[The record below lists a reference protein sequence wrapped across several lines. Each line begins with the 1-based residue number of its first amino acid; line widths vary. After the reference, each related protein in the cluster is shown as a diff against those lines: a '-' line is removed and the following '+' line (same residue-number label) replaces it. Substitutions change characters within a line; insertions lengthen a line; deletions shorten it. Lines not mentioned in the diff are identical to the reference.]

1 MSHGM
6 SGNSM
11 DMFLK
16 TLAEQGVQL
25 WVEDDKLK
33 LKAPEGALQPEQLKK
48 LKESKPTIIEYL
60 KRENSREQANL
71 SSYPL
76 SFSQKALWSLYCLSP
91 NSPVFNMLFT
101 CKLPKDTHLKA
112 FEHACT
118 QVLQRHELLRT
129 IFFEEDNQLGQAP
142 INLTGAPFKKLSVEN
157 LTDIEIE
164 ALIAEK
170 ADEPLAL
177 EHSPIRLVLIEN
189 SLNNKSDFYFV
200 LALHHIVADFWS
212 CQLILGE
219 LSLFYTSIIERK
231 NVTLPNVTRRYSE
244 FVDWQQNYINS
255 QLGKEHWL
263 YWKNLLSGELP
274 VLDLPKDNPRPEV
287 MSFRGD
293 IFKLPVNETLA
304 LEIKGYSKKL
314 GVTALT
320 TLMAA
325 FFAFLKRYT
334 KQSDILIGTP
344 TASRPLNGFE
354 WCVGDFSNPIII
366 RNHINEQ
373 LNFETLCLQTQKGLL
388 EGIRHQDYPFP
399 LLVEKL
405 KPVRDT
411 RLTPLIQAM
420 FLWHQPNEKL
430 LESVMGKGHNIFE
443 QVLPISGQR
452 GATYDVMLSVLDTSE
467 EMVCNWGY
475 NSDIFS
481 RNTIKNMAVHF
492 IQMLSQMV
500 SKPQQPLVKHTLKD
514 TTSLEGNLNKTS
526 PAPYKP
532 APCYLNVIDQRLQE
546 SPTKEAFIVCNSNE
560 TISHYSNG
568 EISRLLSTITQK
580 LSADLPKNTH
590 RVGIRFAN
598 SLDAVLIAFALNK
611 LEKAFFLLPKDTP
624 EVQANR
630 HVKESDIDTVIQGD
644 INDNVWESA
653 IQNHAC
659 FVLTITPPLLDI
671 KNSLNT
677 QSNTQPT
684 PIQTTINEHQSSPV
698 DHSACVDVVDGNT
711 NVIHKQTLNERF
723 LDFGQSI
730 NNSQATVG
738 LSVNVKPHL
747 EFLEILGSL
756 YAGTTLRITK
766 GDTSSI
772 KRNLDSGIVGWLILT
787 EKNAIDLFESYRIAH
802 QKIDADV
809 TLFIQAPPIGNSA
822 LSQYLDKNSNIADL
836 HPAAFIIQYY
846 LPELGREVL
855 VQDIVSNSGPCEPR
869 VLSGLLSLVDRQ
881 QRMQPLNLWSILS
894 FSPNESINHFHTG
907 LLGRK
912 KYSASPQEATLQI
925 QNPESIAM
933 VDGLPVNLQSL
944 VEEIYQLHPIS
955 DVLGCCYSHL
965 QKMANRSSATAT
977 GWVLFV
983 ALNDATDPRILEDLV
998 NKLLP
1003 PLLRPKAITQ
1013 VSAIPRHLDGS
1024 VIYEQLAP
1032 LQIVNHHT
1040 IEQCQKRLTSNTDVI
1055 DTAIM
1060 LRPFSLKS
1068 DWLHVRA
1075 HLPYTPRFTEN
1086 VIHQK
1091 TCSNSK
1097 SATSD
1102 IKNLAITTG
1111 FDPLS
1116 SIENAVPAPSFHCL
1130 ADLLFHAAENYSE
1143 QGILYLENLSTQH
1156 FQPYAELYLEAKK
1169 RCIGLQ
1175 NEGFKPTDTVILA
1188 HNNNSDLII
1197 SFWACTLGGFIP
1209 VPIFIKE
1216 GIPNDASLT
1225 RIENAVELL
1234 IDTVIL
1240 TNSDIKLVL
1249 PPALSVSVLSVEQ
1262 LQKNDMRDFTHYS
1275 ASKNDVAIILL
1286 TSGST
1291 GLPKGVEQTQEALL
1305 SLCAGTADKLD
1316 LSRQDKSLNW
1326 MPIDH
1331 VGGIVML
1338 HILDIY
1344 LGMEQLQVSTEYILE
1359 SPIRWL
1365 DLLSTHKIT
1374 VSWAPNFAYGLI
1386 NEAVSNTDEAQS
1398 LSWDLSSVRHLING
1412 GEAVN
1417 NETCH
1422 RFISLLAP
1430 RGLIENAIVPTWGM
1444 SETSSGV
1451 LFNTHYAPRLP
1462 VSVGTPIRGTA
1473 LRVVDDRSNIV
1484 PEGVI
1489 GHLQIKGPSVTKSYR
1504 NNDRENRTVFHD
1516 DWFSS
1521 GDRALIIYGEVIIT
1535 GREKETIIVN
1545 GVNHYS
1551 HDIESSLNDLSDV
1564 HTGECAAISIRSNDS
1579 ESDELVIFFTPSKDV
1594 GDIKHDNANL
1604 RDAIHLIRKTLV
1616 QQHSV
1621 NPSYLIPVS
1630 LNDIPKTNIGKIQYK
1645 KLQQQLIDGFY
1656 EKNLQL
1662 IELLVES
1669 ANTLPNFFY
1678 QWSWQAIK
1686 QPPTR
1691 STFIKPASY
1700 IIIGKD
1706 ISDYYDD
1713 LSMTYQVVDFDD
1725 LSSYLRLFK
1734 TLKDNILSGSKIIY
1748 TEPLIEK
1755 SIHTLSPE
1763 DVLEKAIRELNRFV
1777 IFTKALDSVASKL
1790 NLLKSIDVSVITYL
1804 STHTNNQVESQ
1815 IAINKVSA
1823 ALPALVLSSQYEL
1836 DTLNIRLI
1844 DTDRC
1849 TSQLGDSLIQALNC
1863 NAKEHELAIRDQQ
1876 ILRPSLIKTTPNAN
1890 ISQNSIAS
1898 KTSDYLSSGVYL
1910 IIGGAG
1916 GIGSVLLQHL
1926 QKQSNLT
1933 FIIIGRSE
1941 KPQNTIID
1949 KYKHQIHYQKAD
1961 INQYAPLC
1969 NAISEALKN
1978 LNKTQADIKG
1988 VFNLSG
1994 TIQECALLNQ
2004 DSKTL
2009 SLALTTKILGTQN
2022 IQKYLEHLVQPTDIY
2037 HFSSV
2042 NALFGGAQVSNY
2054 AAANRFQQTFSLA
2067 EQQRYLEKQ
2076 HRVRQHTISWSMWR
2090 KLGMSQAYAGEKIKL
2105 SERRGYIPIS
2115 AKQGMNA
2122 LDLIIQEGSSHWIVG
2137 LDNNQPAIAHSV
2149 SNRCHPTNQI
2159 TSYVAAANDD
2169 SATSIVQRVKSLG
2182 LKDEISNA
2190 LYIDIQFVESIP
2202 KTAAGEVDWLQLSL
2216 KHKNVNCQIEHV
2228 APRNDIE
2235 KTLHQIWV
2243 KVLSTSDFGVLD
2255 NFFEIGGHSL
2265 SATQVISHIRDRL
2278 GITLPVAVIFETPTI
2293 AELSKCLEKET
2304 NVASDSSQQIASIGR
2319 KEPLPLSF
2327 AQQRILFLQELEGP
2341 SSTFNVPFA
2350 LRLDGPLDVVLFEK
2364 SINTIISR
2372 HEIFRSRFESKD
2384 GEANVLIED
2393 QYQLALDV
2401 VDFSTRGDGIQK
2413 IQTLFEK
2420 DATTPF
2426 DLKVA
2431 PLFRVKLYKLATN
2444 THILTTNTHH
2454 IISDGWSVGVFM
2466 KELVIVYGA
2475 YLTGTKP
2482 LLQELPTQYVDFAN
2496 WQKTWLET
2504 DAVKQHVNYWK
2515 NKLADLPPLLE
2526 LNTDKPRPAMLG
2538 YQGSEEHFIIPSD
2551 ILEKLEDVA
2560 RQEDATLYM
2569 LLLAALNVILNRNS
2583 RQEDIA
2589 VGSPIANR
2597 THHQTEPLIGLFV
2610 NTLVMRNSVDLQQ
2623 PFNKFL
2629 AQVKSTALDAYTH
2642 QEAPFDQVVD
2652 AVQPQRS
2659 LSHAPLFQ
2667 VMFILQNAPIGDLDL
2682 MGLKLSPLERKSSI
2696 AKYDLTLQFMTF
2708 EGELRGALEF
2718 NTDLFEKD
2726 TILRIIQQYRTLL
2739 DDIIINRDKPIG
2751 ELNIL
2756 DQETQ
2761 NLVLNTWNQT
2771 QKKNHDASLN
2781 LIHRFEQQAKENPQA
2796 PALIFENQTL
2806 TYQELLSKSKIIARQ
2821 LVDGGALHGDLIA
2834 VLMDRNT
2841 DMVASLL
2848 AIMRIGAAYIPIDPQ
2863 YPTDRV
2869 QYMLSHSRPKLVVSQ
2884 AHWAEKF
2891 NLPQECTLL
2900 LSDQVDCAPLEAIQ
2914 IDSQDLA
2921 YVIYTSGSTGKPKGV
2936 KIHHEALTNLLLH
2949 FSDELA
2955 IQSGK
2960 RWLAVTSLSF
2970 DIAALELFLPLISGS
2985 SVILASREQAMDG
2998 NWLGNQLDHGGIDFL
3013 QATPATWQLLTS
3025 SLWKGNKKL
3034 TALCGG
3040 EALTNKLAT
3049 AILGRVG
3056 SLVNVYGPTETTI
3069 WSLSKK
3075 VDSVT
3080 SSPIPIG
3087 QAIANTQLYILDS
3100 TLKPTPIGVAGE
3112 LHIGGLGVGKGYLYQ
3127 DELSLERYIDNPF
3140 LTGETIYKTGD
3151 LVRYLGDGSIQFI
3164 GRIDHQVKVRGFRI
3178 ELGEVESTLLAQPS
3192 VSNAIAIVEQQG
3204 EAGDAILVAYV
3215 TYSKNSPTFSSTT
3228 NATVSSNINADKQ
3241 TFDAKALKKAIA
3253 SQLPHYMIP
3262 THIIEVEQ
3270 FPLTPNGKIDRKAL
3284 PAPNGISVI
3293 EQRDFVSARDI
3304 LELKLLHIW
3313 EALLNTRPIGVTDNF
3328 FDLGGHS
3335 ILAMKLIARI
3345 QQEFNKTI
3353 PMTLLFQA
3361 SSVEKFA
3368 NYLRLDGSTD
3378 AQNSQSPLVCIKP
3391 GKEGVKPLF
3400 LVHPVGGSV
3409 FCYHELSNEMHEDQ
3423 PVYGLQL
3430 SLGVNKDSTKTQIR
3444 EMAASYIET
3453 IKDVTGNDAL
3463 ILGGWSLG
3471 GVIAYEMARQLEVKG
3486 HAPEIIFLIDSA
3498 SPDSYESIEELDEVN
3513 LLVLMAMELGLQIHQ
3528 LSLPRLIDDSANSG
3542 LNYLLDLCQQ
3552 QGLLPETFTDK
3563 NLEERYNLMRS
3574 NQNAQTNYIHQAGSY
3589 TGRTAVFRAEHQLS
3603 IRQDTVYLGWKPHA
3617 LQLEIYDI
3625 PGDHFSLI
3633 RKPNVETLGKRLD
3646 VLLEQTNQGAK
3657 K

>member
-1 MSHGM
+1 
-6 SGNSM
+6 M

-16 TLAEQGVQL
+16 ALTEQGVQL
-25 WVEDDKLK
+25 WVEDGKLK

-48 LKESKPTIIEYL
+48 LKESKPAIIEHL
-60 KRENSREQANL
+60 KHESSREQANI
-71 SSYPL
+71 SNFPL

-101 CKLPKDTHLKA
+101 CKLPEDTHLKA
-112 FEHACT
+112 FEHACA

-129 IFFEEDNQLGQAP
+129 IFFEEDNQTRQAP
-142 INLTGAPFKKLSVEN
+142 TKLTGAPVRKLSVKN
-157 LTDIEIE
+157 LTDFEIE

-189 SLNNKSDFYFV
+189 TINNKSDFYFV
-200 LALHHIVADFWS
+200 LALHHIAADFWS

-244 FVDWQQNYINS
+244 FVDWQQHHVDS
-255 QLGKEHWL
+255 PLGKKHWL

-325 FFAFLKRYT
+325 FFAFLNRYT

-344 TASRPLNGFE
+344 TASRPINGFE

-366 RNHINEQ
+366 RNQINDQ
-373 LNFETLCLQTQKGLL
+373 IDFEKLCLQTQKGLL

-452 GATYDVMLSVLDTSE
+452 GATYDIMLSVLDTSE

-481 RNTIKNMAVHF
+481 RNTIQSMAEHF

-500 SKPQQPLVKHTLKD
+500 SKPKQPLVKSELSDATKLGL
-514 TTSLEGNLNKTS
+514 TINKTS
-526 PAPYKP
+526 LSPYKP

-546 SPTKEAFIVCNSNE
+546 SPTKDAFIVCNSDG
-560 TISHYSNG
+560 TTSHYSNG
-568 EISRLLSTITQK
+568 EISTLLSTITQK
-580 LSADLPKNTH
+580 LSTDLPKNAN
-590 RVGIRFAN
+590 RVGIRYAN

-611 LEKAFFLLPKDTP
+611 LEKTFFLLPKDTP
-624 EVQANR
+624 EIQANKYF
-630 HVKESDIDTVIQGD
+630 KESEIDTVIQGD
-644 INDNVWESA
+644 THGNAWETS

-659 FVLTITPPLLDI
+659 FVLTIAPVMSDI
-671 KNSLNT
+671 KNSSNT
-677 QSNTQPT
+677 QSKKRPT
-684 PIQTTINEHQSSPV
+684 PTLTAINEHQPSPV
-698 DHSACVDVVDGNT
+698 DHSACIDVVDGNT

-723 LDFGQSI
+723 FAFGQSI
-730 NNSQATVG
+730 SNSQATVG
-738 LSVNVKPHL
+738 LAVNVKPHL
-747 EFLEILGSL
+747 EFLEILGGL

-766 GDTSSI
+766 DDIPCI
-772 KRNLDSGIVGWLILT
+772 KRNLDTGIVGWLILT
-787 EKNAIDLFESYRIAH
+787 EENAIDLFESYRIAH
-802 QKIDADV
+802 QKIDAGV
-809 TLFIQAPPIGNSA
+809 TIFIQAPPIGNSI
-822 LSQYLDKNSNIADL
+822 LSHYLDKNSNIANL
-836 HPAAFIIQYY
+836 HSAAFIIQYY
-846 LPELGREVL
+846 LPELGREIF
-855 VQDIVSNSGPCEPR
+855 VQEIFPNSGLSEPQ
-869 VLSGLLSLVDRQ
+869 VQSGLISQVDRQ
-881 QRMQPLNLWSILS
+881 QRIQPQNLWNTLS

-907 LLGRK
+907 LIGRK
-912 KYSASPQEATLQI
+912 KNSKSRQEATLQI
-925 QNPESIAM
+925 QNAESIATI
-933 VDGLPVNLQSL
+933 DGLPVNLQSL
-944 VEEIYQLHPIS
+944 VEEFYQLHPIS

-965 QKMANRSSATAT
+965 QKTTISSSAT
-977 GWVLFV
+977 GWVIFV
-983 ALNDATDPRILEDLV
+983 ALNDTIDPRILEDLISTS
-998 NKLLP
+998 LAP
-1003 PLLRPKAITQ
+1003 HLRPKAITQ
-1013 VSAIPRHLDGS
+1013 ISAIPRHPDGS
-1024 VIYEQLAP
+1024 VIHEQLAP
-1032 LQIVNHHT
+1032 LQIISQYTV
-1040 IEQCQKRLTSNTDVI
+1040 EQCKKRLLSNTDII

-1068 DWLHVRA
+1068 DRLHVRA

-1086 VIHQK
+1086 IIHQK
-1091 TCSNSK
+1091 IGTDSK
-1097 SATSD
+1097 PATSD

-1111 FDPLS
+1111 FNPLS
-1116 SIENAVPAPSFHCL
+1116 SIKNEEPPPSFHCL
-1130 ADLLFHAAENYSE
+1130 ADLLFYSAENYSE
-1143 QGILYLENLSTQH
+1143 QGILYLDNLSTQH
-1156 FQPYAELYLEAKK
+1156 FQPYANLYQAAKK

-1175 NEGFKPTDTVILA
+1175 KEGLKPTDTVILA
-1188 HNNNSDLII
+1188 HNSNSDLII

-1209 VPIFIKE
+1209 VPLFIKE
-1216 GIPNDASLT
+1216 GIPNDTSLT

-1234 IDTVIL
+1234 IHTVIL
-1240 TNSDIKLVL
+1240 TSSEIKSVI
-1249 PPALSVSVLSVEQ
+1249 PQALSASVLSIEQ

-1275 ASKNDVAIILL
+1275 APKNEIAIILL

-1291 GLPKGVEQTQEALL
+1291 GLPKGVEQTHESLL

-1316 LSRQDKSLNW
+1316 LTQKDKSLNW

-1365 DLLSTHKIT
+1365 DLLSAHKTT

-1386 NEAVSNTDEAQS
+1386 NEAVNNTDETQP
-1398 LSWDLSSVRHLING
+1398 LPWDLSSVRHLING

-1430 RGLIENAIVPTWGM
+1430 HGLIENAIVPTWGM

-1473 LRVVDDRSNIV
+1473 LRVVDDRGDIV

-1489 GHLQIKGPSVTKSYR
+1489 GHLQIKGPTVTKSYR
-1504 NNDRENRTVFHD
+1504 NNDRENRSVFHD
-1516 DWFSS
+1516 NWFSS
-1521 GDRALIIYGEVIIT
+1521 GDRALIIYGEVTIT

-1551 HDIESSLNDLSDV
+1551 HDIESSLNDLSEV

-1656 EKNLQL
+1656 EQNLQL

-1686 QPPTR
+1686 QP
-1691 STFIKPASY
+1691 STHSTLIKPASY

-1706 ISDYYDD
+1706 ISDYYDN
-1713 LSMTYQVVDFDD
+1713 LSMTHHAVDFDD
-1725 LSSYLRLFK
+1725 SGSYLRLFK

-1748 TEPLIEK
+1748 SEPLIEK
-1755 SIHTLSPE
+1755 SIHNLSPE
-1763 DVLEKAIRELNRFV
+1763 GVLEKAIRELNRFV
-1777 IFTKALDSVASKL
+1777 IFTKALDWVASKL
-1790 NLLKSIDVSVITYL
+1790 NLLKPIDVSVITYL
-1804 STHTNNQVESQ
+1804 ATHTNNQVESQ
-1815 IAINKVSA
+1815 TAINKVSA
-1823 ALPALVLSSQYEL
+1823 ALPGLVLSSQYEL

-1849 TSQLGDSLIQALNC
+1849 TSQLGEDLIQALNC

-1876 ILRPSLIKTTPNAN
+1876 ILRPSLVKTTPNAN
-1890 ISQNSIAS
+1890 ISQISIAT
-1898 KTSDYLSSGVYL
+1898 KASDYLSSGVYL

-1933 FIIIGRSE
+1933 FVIIGRSE
-1941 KPQNTIID
+1941 KPKNTIID

-1961 INQYAPLC
+1961 INQYASLC
-1969 NAISEALKN
+1969 NAISEVLKT
-1978 LNKTQADIKG
+1978 LNKTQADIRG

-1994 TIQECALLNQ
+1994 AIQECALLNQ
-2004 DSKTL
+2004 DSNTL
-2009 SLALTTKILGTQN
+2009 SLALTTKVLGTQN
-2022 IQKYLEHLVQPTDIY
+2022 IQTYLEHLVQPTDIY

-2105 SERRGYIPIS
+2105 SERRGYVPIS

-2122 LDLIIQEGSSHWIVG
+2122 LDLIIQEGGSHWIVG
-2137 LDNNQPAIAHSV
+2137 LDNNQPAIAHRV
-2149 SNRCHPTNQI
+2149 SNRCDPINQI
-2159 TSYVAAANDD
+2159 TSYVAPANED

-2202 KTAAGEVDWLQLSL
+2202 KTSAGEVDWLQLSL
-2216 KHKNVNCQIEHV
+2216 KHKNVDCQIEHV
-2228 APRNDIE
+2228 VPRNDTE
-2235 KTLHQIWV
+2235 RTLHQIWV

-2265 SATQVISHIRDRL
+2265 SATQVISHIRDQL
-2278 GITLPVAVIFETPTI
+2278 SITLPVSVIFETPTI
-2293 AELSKCLEKET
+2293 AELSKCLKMET
-2304 NVASDSSQQIASIGR
+2304 NVASDSSQQITSINR

-2401 VDFSTRGDGIQK
+2401 VDFSTQDDAIQK
-2413 IQTLFEK
+2413 IQTLFEE
-2420 DATTPF
+2420 DATGPF

-2431 PLFRVKLYKLATN
+2431 PLFRVKLYKVATN

-2466 KELVIVYGA
+2466 KELVMVYGA

-2482 LLQELPTQYVDFAN
+2482 LLQELSTQYVDFAN

-2551 ILEKLEDVA
+2551 ILGKLEDVA
-2560 RQEDATLYM
+2560 RQEDVTLYM
-2569 LLLAALNVILNRNS
+2569 LLLAALNVIINRNS

-2667 VMFILQNAPIGDLDL
+2667 VMFILQNAPMGDLDL
-2682 MGLKLSPLERKSSI
+2682 MGLKISPLERKSSI

-2718 NTDLFEKD
+2718 NTGLFEKE

-2761 NLVLNTWNQT
+2761 NLVLNTWNQN
-2771 QKKNHDASLN
+2771 QGKNHDTSLS
-2781 LIHRFEQQAKENPQA
+2781 LIHRFEQQANENPEA
-2796 PALIFENQTL
+2796 PALIFEDQTL

-2884 AHWAEKF
+2884 AHWAEKL

-2900 LSDQVDCAPLEAIQ
+2900 LNDPVDCEPLEAMQ

-2949 FSDELA
+2949 FSGELA

-2970 DIAALELFLPLISGS
+2970 DIAALELFLPLITGS

-2998 NWLGNQLDHGGIDFL
+2998 NWLGNQLDHGSIDFL

-3025 SLWKGNKKL
+3025 SLWKGNEKL

-3056 SLVNVYGPTETTI
+3056 SLINVYGPTETTI

-3080 SSPIPIG
+3080 SSPISIG

-3192 VSNAIAIVEQQG
+3192 VSNAIAIVKQQG

-3215 TYSKNSPTFSSTT
+3215 TSSKVSPTFNSNT
-3228 NATVSSNINADKQ
+3228 NTDKQ

-3262 THIIEVEQ
+3262 THIIEVKQ

-3284 PAPNGISVI
+3284 PDPNGISVI
-3293 EQRDFVSARDI
+3293 EQREFVAARDI

-3368 NYLRLDGSTD
+3368 NYLRQDGSTD
-3378 AQNSQSPLVCIKP
+3378 TQSSQSPLVCIKP

-3400 LVHPVGGSV
+3400 LVHPIGGSV
-3409 FCYHELSNEMHEDQ
+3409 FCYHELSNEIHEDR
-3423 PVYGLQL
+3423 PVYGLQF
-3430 SLGVNKDSTKTQIR
+3430 SLGANKDSTKTQIR

-3453 IKDVTGNDAL
+3453 IKEVTGNDAV

-3471 GVIAYEMARQLEVKG
+3471 GVITYEMARQLEAKG

-3528 LSLPRLIDDSANSG
+3528 LSLPKLIDDSANSG
-3542 LNYLLDLCQQ
+3542 LNYLLDLCQK

-3574 NQNAQTNYIHQAGSY
+3574 NQNAQTDYIHQAGSY

-3646 VLLEQTNQGAK
+3646 VLLEQTNQGATK
-3657 K
+3657 